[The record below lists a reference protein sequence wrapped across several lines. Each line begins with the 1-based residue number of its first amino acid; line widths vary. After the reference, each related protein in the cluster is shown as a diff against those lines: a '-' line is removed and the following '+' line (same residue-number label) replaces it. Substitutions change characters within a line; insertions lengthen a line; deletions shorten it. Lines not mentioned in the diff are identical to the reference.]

1 MVLIQ
6 RPTLCDCDNK
16 LLELKSLAEDKEM
29 VASKEETLLGI
40 IEESERDIARTYK
53 LVNFRWVG
61 EKQLTVTLV

>member
-1 MVLIQ
+1 M
-6 RPTLCDCDNK
+6 
-16 LLELKSLAEDKEM
+16 AEDKEV

-40 IEESERDIARTYK
+40 IEESERDIASTYK